1 MLCIVCI
8 VYYVLY
14 VLCYVMNWYV
24 WVNIFTLL
32 SSQRVLLGITCIAC
46 CTPCVAHIWISETQ
60 QIQHNTAWGS
70 HSAPHSRQD
79 QLIAS
84 ACLCFGDTEYW
95 ANWVFGPKLPPTAHT
110 VTICES
116 RQVNAVLITQLC
128 GV

>member
-1 MLCIVCI
+1 MLCIVCT

-70 HSAPHSRQD
+70 HSVPHSRQD

-84 ACLCFGDTEYW
+84 ACLCFGNTEYSQQHLICLGSILGHSC
-95 ANWVFGPKLPPTAHT
+95 NYSPCPVAH
-110 VTICES
+110 IMYRLSE
-116 RQVNAVLITQLC
+116 LDK
-128 GV
+128 